1 MDEAE
6 ARNEV
11 EVRDKIRALAGQMA
25 PTAQP
30 AASPDALL
38 VEQLGYDSLH
48 LMSLVNE
55 VFDVFELD
63 LPDFD
68 DIDQFEGIEMVGQ
81 LEEIVLARLVI
92 SQRETV

>member
-1 MDEAE
+1 MDAE
-6 ARNEV
+6 
-11 EVRDKIRALAGQMA
+11 EVRNKIRALAGQMA
-25 PTAQP
+25 PTAQS
-30 AASPDALL
+30 AAAPDTLL

-81 LEEIVLARLVI
+81 LEEIVLARLAI
-92 SQRETV
+92 SERETV

>member
-1 MDEAE
+1 MDEE
-6 ARNEV
+6 
-11 EVRDKIRALAGQMA
+11 EVRNKIRTLAGQMA
-25 PTAQP
+25 PMAQP
-30 AASPDALL
+30 AVAPGALL

-81 LEEIVLARLVI
+81 LEEIVLARLAI
-92 SQRETV
+92 SERETV